1 MLKKILNENQ
11 NVKAIV
17 TLNGKYIHRAGAI
30 FGGSIKEGEGARFGK
45 LEKMNNLKKEIEDIE
60 TLIKISD
67 EKKQAIEKQIAEINL
82 QTITN
87 EIKAIENEKKLFD
100 NKTQELNLNKSQL
113 QNNFELL
120 EKNIDSYTYDITELE
135 NENSDILSKNET
147 YKQELTNVE
156 QELLVSKNH
165 LTNVEAKQNEIDNDV
180 RQIELSQVRLIG
192 EINSA
197 NNDKIRLTQQEQN
210 YRNSIESRKIEL
222 LNNSNLNEELKKKI
236 EEFTISV
243 SANKKQLEE
252 LKIKIDFIADKEK
265 TLKEQ
270 LDSAEN
276 EVGNIRKQYDKVIE
290 NIHQREIKL
299 SETNTWLKNISNNF
313 ENNYQQDISG
323 LDIVLPEDF
332 VETEATQKIAELK
345 QKLQNLGS
353 INFAAIEEYDVEKER
368 LDFLEKQVADL
379 TGAEKTLRESID
391 EINKTAEQNFLTT
404 FTHIRSNFQT
414 LFKKLFNEEGEADIK
429 FDESNPLE
437 SDINII
443 ARPPNKRPS
452 SIEQLSGGEKTLTA
466 ISLLFAIY
474 LVKPS
479 PFCILDEIDAPL
491 DDNNVLRFLNIIR
504 DFSKNTQFLIVT
516 HNKTTMAAA
525 DTLYGV
531 TMQEPGVSKT
541 ASVKLE
547 EVE

>member
-135 NENSDILSKNET
+135 NENNDILSKNET

>member
-1 MLKKILNENQ
+1 MKTKILNENQ

-17 TLNGKYIHRAGAI
+17 SLDGKYIHRAGAV

-45 LEKMNNLKKEIEDIE
+45 LEKMNNLKIEIKDIE
-60 TLIKISD
+60 TLIKST
-67 EKKQAIEKQIAEINL
+67 EEVKQSLEKQIAEINL

-100 NKTQELNLNKSQL
+100 NKTQELKLNKSQL

-120 EKNIDSYTYDITELE
+120 EKNINTYTSDITELE
-135 NENSDILSKNET
+135 NENEDILSKNEI
-147 YKQELTNVE
+147 YNQELASVE
-156 QELLVSKNH
+156 QELLVAKNH
-165 LTNVEAKQNEIDNDV
+165 LTEVELKQNEVDNEV
-180 RQIELSQVRLIG
+180 RQIELAQVRLIG

-210 YRNSIESRKIEL
+210 YRNSIESRKVEL
-222 LNNSNLNEELKKKI
+222 LNNSKLNEELKSKI

-243 SANKKQLEE
+243 LSDKKQLEE
-252 LKIKIDFIADKEK
+252 LKIKIDFVSDREK

-276 EVGNIRKQYDKVIE
+276 EIGDIRKQYDKIIE
-290 NIHQREIKL
+290 SIHQKEIKL
-299 SETNTWLKNISNNF
+299 SENNTWLKNISNNF
-313 ENNYQQDISG
+313 QNNYQQDISV
-323 LDIVLPEDF
+323 LNIELPEDF
-332 VETEATQKIAELK
+332 AEAEATQKIAELK

-353 INFAAIEEYDVEKER
+353 INFAAIEEYDVEKAR

-379 TGAEKTLRESID
+379 TDSEKTLRESID
-391 EINKTAEQNFLTT
+391 EINKTAERKFLTT
-404 FTHIRSNFQT
+404 FTNIRTNFQN
-414 LFKKLFNEEGEADIK
+414 LFKKLFDAEGEADLK

-491 DDNNVLRFLNIIR
+491 DDNNVGRFLNIIR
-504 DFSKNTQFLIVT
+504 EFSHNTQFLVVT

-547 EVE
+547 EVQ